1 MFDSGVTCWSL
12 LGVRW
17 LSDGPR
23 SKYCSWKVSC
33 RRMRFFLRS
42 PPFFSSFSTITT
54 FSCDVFLFN
63 MFQLL
68 TDLNGFKNVMVS
80 LLSIV
85 LKNERTMPRTEQRT
99 RFLSGAFSSLSSNNQ
114 KFSYQTLKT
123 FYIWSYF
130 LYPIPVVKQE
140 VYSTEA
146 HSGMPLTSTRVNR
159 RQVVATVKK
168 MRSCQER

>member
-1 MFDSGVTCWSL
+1 MAKWRPKKQILLLESVRQKNEVFSSL
-12 LGVRW
+12 
-17 LSDGPR
+17 
-23 SKYCSWKVSC
+23 
-33 RRMRFFLRS
+33 
-42 PPFFSSFSTITT
+42 PPPHFFSSFSTITT

-80 LLSIV
+80 LLSVV

-99 RFLSGAFSSLSSNNQ
+99 RFLSGAFSSLSSDNQ

-123 FYIWSYF
+123 LYIWSYF

-140 VYSTEA
+140 VSSTEA

>member
-1 MFDSGVTCWSL
+1 MAKWRPKKKILLLESVMQKNEVFSSL
-12 LGVRW
+12 
-17 LSDGPR
+17 SPP
-23 SKYCSWKVSC
+23 
-33 RRMRFFLRS
+33 
-42 PPFFSSFSTITT
+42 PPFFFFFFNYNNI
-54 FSCDVFLFN
+54 FLRCFPFN

-68 TDLNGFKNVMVS
+68 TDLNGFKNVMVF
-80 LLSIV
+80 LLSVV

-99 RFLSGAFSSLSSNNQ
+99 RFLSGAFSSLSSDNQ
-114 KFSYQTLKT
+114 KFSYQILKT

>member
-1 MFDSGVTCWSL
+1 M
-12 LGVRW
+12 
-17 LSDGPR
+17 
-23 SKYCSWKVSC
+23 
-33 RRMRFFLRS
+33 
-42 PPFFSSFSTITT
+42 
-54 FSCDVFLFN
+54 
-63 MFQLL
+63 
-68 TDLNGFKNVMVS
+68 
-80 LLSIV
+80 LSIV

-99 RFLSGAFSSLSSNNQ
+99 RFLSGAFSLLSPDDQ
-114 KFSYQTLKT
+114 KFSCQTLLINVISLKKP
-123 FYIWSYF
+123 FVYEAIF